1 MAYYN
6 ANGPNSAKI
15 RTGVDVSDDEIT
27 HLPSRKGAV
36 EKKIVRFSKH
46 KGYQIP
52 SPVAR
57 TSGKARPGSS
67 LRKRGR
73 R

>member
-15 RTGVDVSDDEIT
+15 RAGIDVSDAEIT
-27 HLPSRKGAV
+27 HLPSRKGTV
-36 EKKIVRFSKH
+36 EVKTVRFGKH
-46 KGYQIP
+46 KGSQIP
-52 SPVAR
+52 SPIAR
-57 TSGKARPGSS
+57 TSGKARPGAS